1 MFSGWMW
8 INLVLLFVSEVADIS
23 LPLEADGMYYVLPH
37 IFRIFAFIGET
48 GLSIHYF
55 SIV

>member
-8 INLVLLFVSEVADIS
+8 INLVLFFVSKVADIS

-37 IFRIFAFIGET
+37 VFRTFTFIGET
-48 GLSIHYF
+48 GLSIHDF
-55 SIV
+55 SII

>member
-8 INLVLLFVSEVADIS
+8 INLVLFFVSEVADIS

>member
-8 INLVLLFVSEVADIS
+8 INLVLFFVSKLADIS

-37 IFRIFAFIGET
+37 VFRTFTFIGET
-48 GLSIHYF
+48 GLSIHDF
-55 SIV
+55 SII